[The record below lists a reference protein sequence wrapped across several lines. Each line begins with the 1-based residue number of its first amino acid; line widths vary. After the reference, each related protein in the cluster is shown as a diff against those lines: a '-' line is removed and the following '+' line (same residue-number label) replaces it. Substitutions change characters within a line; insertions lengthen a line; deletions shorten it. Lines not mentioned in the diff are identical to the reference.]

1 MKGKQCVFDLLL
13 MTVIKL
19 AKTKQER
26 IFYDKHES
34 KDVIIKEKSNKR
46 QL

>member
-1 MKGKQCVFDLLL
+1 MSFFDVLL